1 MVTGL
6 VPLAASLTVGAA
18 AMSLV
23 GVFLPFLSSVM
34 LSARGGARFRTQ
46 SPADLLEVT
55 FWSALAFVLAGGVEA
70 GEDRA
75 FLFVVVVYDL
85 LPVRGRLWHFL
96 DGLSLGR
103 ILLLLNFDNPQA
115 LQAGRNQFFSAE
127 AVSLLT
133 DLGLLRHGGGD
144 QVGAGGGRQ
153 VAQPLHE
160 SRRVAFCRLSAVFG
174 RRA

>member
-6 VPLAASLTVGAA
+6 VPLAASLTAGAA
-18 AMSLV
+18 AMSPV

-75 FLFVVVVYDL
+75 FLFVVVVVVSDN
-85 LPVRGRLWHFL
+85 LPVRGRLGPFL
-96 DGLSLGR
+96 DSLSLGR
-103 ILLLLNFDNPQA
+103 ILLLLLNFDNPQA
-115 LQAGRNQFFSAE
+115 LQAGRNQFFS
-127 AVSLLT
+127 VKPCL
-133 DLGLLRHGGGD
+133 
-144 QVGAGGGRQ
+144 
-153 VAQPLHE
+153 
-160 SRRVAFCRLSAVFG
+160 C
-174 RRA
+174 